1 MNINDIK
8 IGEEVIYHTGNLAE
22 ARSRRQ
28 TIKDADTGKPILTKD
43 GKVITELTPE
53 AQELDILATMLFEK
67 STTRDCLMTVAQ
79 QNQGTSPKKSNG
91 TGEFELY
98 QRRVCKGK
106 HIIPGQ
112 FEYCARRIRAGQK
125 FSANIIPLRE
135 N

>member
-22 ARSRRQ
+22 ARNKRQ
-28 TIKDADTGKPILTKD
+28 TIKDADTGKPILTKN
-43 GKVITELTPE
+43 GKPIMELTPA
-53 AQELDILATMLFEK
+53 AQELDILATMFYQK
-67 STTRDCLMTVAQ
+67 STSRDILWQAGP
-79 QNQGTSPKKSNG
+79 NQATNMKKLNG

-98 QRRVCKGK
+98 QRRVYKGK
-106 HIIPGQ
+106 HIVPGQ

-125 FSANIIPLRE
+125 FSANIIPPRD